1 MNSNEEKSRA
11 AIAEQAGEWFVANDE
26 GSLDA
31 RDSAALATWF
41 KTSPVHIEEFLGVS
55 AVVRDLKQARTDPQ
69 YSLEAIL
76 ARARTEDEEPVQRR
90 WPRETE
96 AELVTTVIG
105 HKRGTMPSPSQCYL
119 AALAIF
125 IPGAIALVLAGV
137 VQTPLPP
144 WLVPLAGA
152 GATLVFAGRG
162 IAGYVP
168 AWRARHPREPF
179 ASLDRR
185 YYSPLCL
192 LLAAG
197 FIALLAME

>member
-1 MNSNEEKSRA
+1 MIAWCIFIVLAAVA
-11 AIAEQAGEWFVANDE
+11 AIHVGW
-26 GSLDA
+26 G
-31 RDSAALATWF
+31 
-41 KTSPVHIEEFLGVS
+41 LGM
-55 AVVRDLKQARTDPQ
+55 
-69 YSLEAIL
+69 
-76 ARARTEDEEPVQRR
+76 R

-96 AELVTTVIG
+96 AELVRTVIG
-105 HKRGTMPSPSQCYL
+105 HKRDTMPSSSQCYL

-125 IPGAIALVLAGV
+125 IPGVIALVLARL

-144 WLVPLAGA
+144 WLVLLAGV
-152 GATLVFAGRG
+152 GAALVFGGRG

-197 FIALLAME
+197 LIALLVNGMRN

>member
-1 MNSNEEKSRA
+1 MSF
-11 AIAEQAGEWFVANDE
+11 I
-26 GSLDA
+26 
-31 RDSAALATWF
+31 ALA
-41 KTSPVHIEEFLGVS
+41 IFLLLTAITVIHVVWGKGV
-55 AVVRDLKQARTDPQ
+55 
-69 YSLEAIL
+69 
-76 ARARTEDEEPVQRR
+76 R
-90 WPRETE
+90 WPRKTE

-105 HKRGTMPSPSQCYL
+105 HKRDTMPSPSQCYL

-125 IPGAIALVLAGV
+125 IPGVIALMLAGL

-144 WLVPLAGA
+144 WLVTLAA
-152 GATLVFAGRG
+152 AAAALVFAGRG

-179 ASLDRR
+179 ASLDRH

-197 FIALLAME
+197 LVVLLTNGMRN

>member
-1 MNSNEEKSRA
+1 MIAMIAWCVFVVLTAIA
-11 AIAEQAGEWFVANDE
+11 AIHVAWGAGM
-26 GSLDA
+26 
-31 RDSAALATWF
+31 
-41 KTSPVHIEEFLGVS
+41 
-55 AVVRDLKQARTDPQ
+55 
-69 YSLEAIL
+69 
-76 ARARTEDEEPVQRR
+76 R

-96 AELVTTVIG
+96 AELVKTVIG
-105 HKRGTMPSPSQCYL
+105 HKRDTMPSASQCYL
-119 AALAIF
+119 AAVAIF

-144 WLVPLAGA
+144 WLVLLAGA
-152 GATLVFAGRG
+152 GAGLVFAGRG

-197 FIALLAME
+197 IVALLASVMRN

>member
-1 MNSNEEKSRA
+1 MTAMIAGCIFIVLTVIA
-11 AIAEQAGEWFVANDE
+11 AIHVAWGAGM
-26 GSLDA
+26 
-31 RDSAALATWF
+31 
-41 KTSPVHIEEFLGVS
+41 
-55 AVVRDLKQARTDPQ
+55 
-69 YSLEAIL
+69 
-76 ARARTEDEEPVQRR
+76 R
-90 WPRETE
+90 WPRQTE

-105 HKRGTMPSPSQCYL
+105 HKRDTMPSPSQCYL

-125 IPGAIALVLAGV
+125 IPGGIALVLAGL
-137 VQTPLPP
+137 VQTPVPR
-144 WLVPLAGA
+144 WLVLLAGA
-152 GATLVFAGRG
+152 SAALVFAGRG

-197 FIALLAME
+197 LVALLANGMRN